1 MISPNYGN
9 PAESHVPGKVGYV
22 TCMKLVKTKK
32 TIVLLK
38 KKTIVVTESSVFVEC
53 VWTDRSA
60 FCMKSTYCPVDF

>member
-22 TCMKLVKTKK
+22 TCIKLVKTKK

-38 KKTIVVTESSVFVEC
+38 KK
-53 VWTDRSA
+53 D
-60 FCMKSTYCPVDF
+60 YCSYGELSFR